1 MLRYLVF
8 MMSFKDI
15 RLDIVLV
22 FMFLEIIYVDNNT
35 PMWMFK

>member
-1 MLRYLVF
+1 